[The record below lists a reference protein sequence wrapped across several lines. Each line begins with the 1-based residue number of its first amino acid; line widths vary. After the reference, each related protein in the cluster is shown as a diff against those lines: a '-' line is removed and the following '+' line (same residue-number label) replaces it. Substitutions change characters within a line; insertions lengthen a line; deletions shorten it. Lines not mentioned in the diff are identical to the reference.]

1 MTGTRALLLLNPRA
15 RRGRDA
21 GGEAAERLR
30 SLGLDLAVVEIG
42 DPAGLPD
49 LVRARAPEVDRVLV
63 AGGDGTL
70 NAALQG
76 LADAA
81 LPLGIIPVGT
91 ANNTARSLGLPTDL
105 DDACQVAAGH
115 TTQLIDLGRVNERWF
130 FTTASLGL
138 SVTVTRL
145 LTRDLK
151 RRWGKLAYAYAAV
164 RAALE
169 RRSFD
174 AELVAGDRR
183 LLLRAVQIVVGNG
196 RYYGSA
202 LPVAENAAIDD
213 GWLDVYA
220 VEARSRWRLFT
231 LAPALKTG
239 RQGERPDVATLRVRT
254 LEIRTGVPKTINVDG
269 ELGPRT
275 PATFLVAPRALA
287 VFCR

>member
-1 MTGTRALLLLNPRA
+1 MPGTRALLLLNPRA
-15 RRGRDA
+15 RRGPDA
-21 GGEAAERLR
+21 GADAAERLR
-30 SLGLDLAVVEIG
+30 DLGLDLTVVEIR

-49 LVRARAPEVDRVLV
+49 LVRRRASEADRVLV

-76 LADAA
+76 LAGTR

-91 ANNTARSLGLPTDL
+91 ANNTARTLDLPTDL
-105 DDACQVAAGH
+105 GEACRVAAGS
-115 TTQLIDLGRVNERWF
+115 TTRVIDLGRVNDRWF

-145 LTRDLK
+145 LTGDLK
-151 RRWGKLAYAYAAV
+151 RRWGRLAYGYAAI

-169 RRSFD
+169 GRTFT
-174 AELVAGDRR
+174 AEIVTGDHR
-183 LLLRAVQIVVGNG
+183 LTLRAVQIVVGNG

-202 LPVAENAAIDD
+202 LPVAEDAEIDD

-231 LAPALKTG
+231 LVPALKSG
-239 RQGERPDVATLRVRT
+239 RQGHRPDVHTLRAREV
-254 LEIRTGVPKTINVDG
+254 EIRTGVSKTINVDG

-275 PATFLVAPRALA
+275 PAKLAVVPRALA
-287 VFCR
+287 VFSP